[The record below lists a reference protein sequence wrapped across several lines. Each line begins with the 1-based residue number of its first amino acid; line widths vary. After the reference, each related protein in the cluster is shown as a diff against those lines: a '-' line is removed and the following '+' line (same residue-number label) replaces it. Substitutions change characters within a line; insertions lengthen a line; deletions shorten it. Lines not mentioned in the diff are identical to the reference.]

1 MRVKINSFP
10 EGAIVRNENFDIIGK
25 TPICIQTD
33 DFQNQ
38 FVYINYGFDSR
49 KVCVSED
56 LEEINV
62 TFEVN
67 KKQTETYVQTEII
80 EPEVQDIGLVETN
93 YEINKNRVNSNVKYL
108 IILGSIVVLIAAIFG
123 LNRIQK
129 EKYVVNLEQQ
139 LPKTDFINLTN
150 EEKVKHYLFFE
161 DKRDYPYLKTLLS
174 LDDLHYWDVNSISE
188 NLLDKAFSNDRR
200 RVSDSK
206 NEVLTINKEGSVY
219 KVEVK
224 YTYTTKNNQQK
235 EQFPKIYFGFSENG
249 LINYINNKPRN

>member
-93 YEINKNRVNSNVKYL
+93 YEINKK
-108 IILGSIVVLIAAIFG
+108 
-123 LNRIQK
+123 
-129 EKYVVNLEQQ
+129 
-139 LPKTDFINLTN
+139 
-150 EEKVKHYLFFE
+150 
-161 DKRDYPYLKTLLS
+161 
-174 LDDLHYWDVNSISE
+174 
-188 NLLDKAFSNDRR
+188 
-200 RVSDSK
+200 
-206 NEVLTINKEGSVY
+206 
-219 KVEVK
+219 
-224 YTYTTKNNQQK
+224 
-235 EQFPKIYFGFSENG
+235 
-249 LINYINNKPRN
+249 

>member
-150 EEKVKHYLFFE
+150 EEKV
-161 DKRDYPYLKTLLS
+161 
-174 LDDLHYWDVNSISE
+174 
-188 NLLDKAFSNDRR
+188 
-200 RVSDSK
+200 
-206 NEVLTINKEGSVY
+206 
-219 KVEVK
+219 
-224 YTYTTKNNQQK
+224 
-235 EQFPKIYFGFSENG
+235 
-249 LINYINNKPRN
+249 